1 MNKGSGK
8 LPIKTKIAVW
18 WIIIAGVSGA
28 IFSLVLGSSA
38 QGEMAL
44 LAVFWSFV
52 VFIAALVYILPAI
65 FLVLKR
71 SWSWVSAFVILFIE
85 VIVSLLGLLYLIDM
99 ISIFAVYF
107 FINIIPFTLVIFDS
121 RKYWTMVEYRT
132 ATKRTRT
139 SADKV
144 TSHPNGGL

>member
-1 MNKGSGK
+1 M
-8 LPIKTKIAVW
+8 TKIVAW

-85 VIVSLLGLLYLIDM
+85 VIVSFLSLLALIDTDLVLWV
-99 ISIFAVYF
+99 VYF
-107 FINIIPFTLVIFDS
+107 FINIIPFTLVILDS
-121 RKYWTMVEYRT
+121 KNYWAMVEYRKVMRKAKPPT
-132 ATKRTRT
+132 YE
-139 SADKV
+139 V
-144 TSHPNGGL
+144 TSRPSSGL